1 MKAKTETLIMYSKRY
16 FMPTHGFAPPSS
28 IMNSH
33 PLMLNLPSQSR
44 YTARSAWPSVACES
58 LKRT

>member
-1 MKAKTETLIMYSKRY
+1 MAKTELMLIMYSKRY

-33 PLMLNLPSQSR
+33 PLMLNLPL
-44 YTARSAWPSVACES
+44 PESVHRTLS
-58 LKRT
+58 LA